1 LEAPFC
7 EKGWDGKKRPRVC
20 GCRGGTRQ
28 QLRHCPGAAFPR
40 QTIYAVLCCAVCC
53 RTQEDEAFLRSRP
66 QSKASQRG
74 CQSLVEDRSHCAAHI
89 TVDPLNVPLP
99 LHDWARLLEALPR
112 VLEGFTPTAGSSA
125 QRKSPMQHTLD
136 RRASPGFCR
145 TMVGQL
151 KTGAAWPGEQYCA
164 CATGWPV

>member
-1 LEAPFC
+1 MEALFR

-28 QLRHCPGAAFPR
+28 HLRHCPGAAFPR

-74 CQSLVEDRSHCAAHI
+74 CQSLVEARSHRAAHI

-99 LHDWARLLEALPR
+99 LHDWARLFH
-112 VLEGFTPTAGSSA
+112 VCW
-125 QRKSPMQHTLD
+125 
-136 RRASPGFCR
+136 RASPQQPGPA
-145 TMVGQL
+145 L
-151 KTGAAWPGEQYCA
+151 KGNRRCSTRLTGEPRGRVLPNGGRAVEDRSRMAW
-164 CATGWPV
+164 